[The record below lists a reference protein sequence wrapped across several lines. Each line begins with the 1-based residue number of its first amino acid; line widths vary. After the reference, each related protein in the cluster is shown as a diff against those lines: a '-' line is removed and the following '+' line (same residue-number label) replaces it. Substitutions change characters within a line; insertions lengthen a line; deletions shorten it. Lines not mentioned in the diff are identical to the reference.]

1 MTSIST
7 IPIALNFKV
16 NKMKTASKT
25 LKYIRSL
32 AIGVLLSMIFSFS
45 VHVFGTWEIE
55 NYQPDPETTG
65 TLLLHNKCAVFGNTH
80 TLRPN
85 TDLSAMTKD
94 IDGIKLAG
102 SFMNFFDGHI
112 ILMLILS
119 ITLGSMIFYFRNRN
133 ANKVPEL

>member
-1 MTSIST
+1 MKPASTS
-7 IPIALNFKV
+7 LN
-16 NKMKTASKT
+16 
-25 LKYIRSL
+25 YIRSL
-32 AIGVLLSMIFSFS
+32 AIGVLLSMLFSYA

-55 NYQPDPETTG
+55 NYRPDPETTG

-85 TDLSAMTKD
+85 TEISTMNKD

-119 ITLGSMIFYFRNRN
+119 ITVGSTIFFFRNRTQKK
-133 ANKVPEL
+133 AIEL